1 MKSLIV
7 EDDFSSR
14 LLLQRFLAPYGELH
28 FAANGREAID
38 AFKLALEEK
47 SSYNLICLDIQ
58 IPEIDGR
65 TVLKVIR
72 ECEVSS
78 GIMYGDGVKVIMT
91 TSLSDKDI
99 ILNSF
104 HESCD
109 AYIIKPIDKNKLMTQ
124 LKYFSLIT

>member
-1 MKSLIV
+1 MIFRA
-7 EDDFSSR
+7 DFCFSV
-14 LLLQRFLAPYGELH
+14 FLHRILGELH

-78 GIMYGDGVKVIMT
+78 GIMYGDGVKGNHDHFT
-91 TSLSDKDI
+91 
-99 ILNSF
+99 F
-104 HESCD
+104 R
-109 AYIIKPIDKNKLMTQ
+109 
-124 LKYFSLIT
+124 

>member
-1 MKSLIV
+1 MV
-7 EDDFSSR
+7 M
-14 LLLQRFLAPYGELH
+14 EL
-28 FAANGREAID
+28 
-38 AFKLALEEK
+38 
-47 SSYNLICLDIQ
+47 
-58 IPEIDGR
+58 
-65 TVLKVIR
+65 
-72 ECEVSS
+72 
-78 GIMYGDGVKVIMT
+78 KVIMT